1 MRLQRLDLIRYGHFT
16 DWSIELPV
24 GKADFHIIFGPN
36 EAGKSTVLSAIED
49 LLFGIPMHS
58 PYGFLHDYT
67 TMRIGAGLNN
77 GSSSLE
83 VLRRK
88 GIKDTLLG
96 PDELS
101 ITGGEGALRP
111 FLAGADRPF
120 FERMFSLDHVR
131 LKTGGQEILKAE
143 DDVGQML
150 FSVGAGISGLRE
162 RLAQLS
168 EEADGLWAARK
179 ARHRK
184 YYQAED
190 KLKDANKEL
199 RERTFAA
206 AKWQELKR
214 TYVAAKETYVKT
226 DKASKA
232 VSADRNR
239 LSRIRRI
246 YRDIRRKQE
255 MDRGMQALRD
265 VVSLSRDARDVLEA
279 SEREVAEASTR
290 IETLSGQLTQAR
302 TELEGL
308 TYDETVV
315 RRADDIHQLHERRI
329 EIRGEKADLP
339 KRQAE
344 LHAAEEEI
352 RKLAAELGWKD
363 DDSADLIARIPER
376 TKVSVVRSLLTQRGE
391 LVADVANKTQALKE
405 AEQDLA
411 TLRERL
417 GEMGDLTD
425 VSRLAAVIKAVRE
438 QGDITGRI
446 RVAEKEAKDAQ
457 GRVDRLLTSM
467 HPAIPGQKEA
477 VEMHV
482 PARASVQSHRDLV
495 QDWKRRSHEMQQQVA
510 LTEKQLS
517 RTRQALERTMREEKG
532 VAAAELVAVRGRRDA
547 LWRLINLKHIQNT
560 PIPKKDAAGYAD
572 DLDDL
577 AGAFEP
583 TMLEADT
590 LADRRFDNAEA
601 AAKLAEMARTIGEQ
615 EEKLTELQQ
624 WKIALKEESEQLKAD
639 WQAMWDKAPFEPL
652 HPDEMIEWLDAR
664 YNFLEAIEE
673 HKDAIS
679 KLEVQREEECDARD
693 HLLTELAALAIDRGL
708 AEKDGLA
715 MILEQANDE
724 QRAREAET
732 QSQAK
737 LNKDIQEAEAQME
750 RHKRARTRAEKSW
763 SVWQAKWF
771 AALNDLGLAA
781 DLTPE
786 AVGVQIEI
794 VDQMRDKAGRI
805 NTLRLDRIDKII
817 RDIADFERVVTQIIA
832 EVAEDLKDPPADA
845 AVLEL
850 EARLAEAERVREL
863 HASKKNTVENLE
875 KQVEG
880 LKEAQREATASVRH
894 LMEAAGVET
903 NEALKA
909 TIERSDSLRDLK
921 TELATT
927 CEKLEQDG
935 DGLAVE
941 VLESECVDVD
951 IDEITAHEA
960 SINTELTELQGQLTA
975 AAEDRSMAREA
986 FQAVGGD
993 DAAAQAAAV
1002 RQEALAEIREVAER
1016 YVRVR
1021 VSALLLQWAI
1031 DRYRREKRGPLL
1043 KRAGE
1048 LFATLTGSSFT
1059 DLRVDYDDQ
1068 DRAQLTGLRADGK
1081 IVPVSGMSTG
1091 SADQL
1096 YLALR
1101 VASIEDYLER
1111 ADALPFVAD
1120 NLFINFDDDRAA
1132 AGFKVL
1138 GQLAE
1143 KTQVLFFTHHQHLVD
1158 IAHEALGASI
1168 HMVSLRGE
1176 RAGLG

>member
-16 DWSIELPV
+16 DRLIELPV

-36 EAGKSTVLSAIED
+36 EAGKSTALSAIED
-49 LLFGIPMHS
+49 LLFGIPMYS
-58 PYGFLHDYT
+58 PYGFMHDYK
-67 TMRIGAGLNN
+67 TMRIGAVLDN
-77 GSSSLE
+77 GSSSLKI
-83 VLRRK
+83 LRRK
-88 GIKDTLLG
+88 GIKDTLLSS
-96 PDELS
+96 DELS

-131 LKTGGQEILKAE
+131 LETGGHEILKAE

-150 FSVGAGISGLRE
+150 FSVGAGISGLRK
-162 RLAQLS
+162 RLAELS

-184 YYQAED
+184 YYQSED
-190 KLKDANKEL
+190 KLKNADKEL
-199 RERTFAA
+199 RERTIAA
-206 AKWQELKR
+206 AKWQELKHA
-214 TYVAAKETYVKT
+214 YGAAKETYMET
-226 DKASKA
+226 EKA
-232 VSADRNR
+232 VKVASADRNR

-255 MDRGMQALRD
+255 MESSIQALRD
-265 VVSLSRDARDVLEA
+265 VVPLPGNAREVLEA
-279 SEREVAEASTR
+279 SESKVAEASTR

-302 TELEGL
+302 TDLEEL

-339 KRQAE
+339 KRKME
-344 LHAAEEEI
+344 LRAAEEEI
-352 RKLAAELGWKD
+352 RKLASELGWKD
-363 DDSADLIARIPER
+363 ADSAALIARIPER
-376 TKVSVVRSLLTQRGE
+376 TKISVVRSLLTQRGE
-391 LVADVANKTQALKE
+391 RVADVSNKIQALEE

-417 GEMGDLTD
+417 GTMGDFTD
-425 VSRLAAVIKAVRE
+425 VSRLATVIRAVRE

-446 RVAEKEAKDAQ
+446 RLAKKEVTDVQA
-457 GRVDRLLTSM
+457 RVDRLLISM
-467 HPAIPGQKEA
+467 HPTISGQKEA
-477 VEMHV
+477 VEMQV
-482 PARASVQSHRDLV
+482 PARASVQNHRDIV
-495 QDWKRRSHEMQQQVA
+495 REWTRRSHDTQQQITSA
-510 LTEKQLS
+510 EKELG
-517 RTRQALERTMREEKG
+517 RTRKAFERTMREEKG
-532 VAAAELVAVRGRRDA
+532 VTAEELIVVRGRRDA
-547 LWRLINLKHIQNT
+547 LWRLISLKHIQNA
-560 PIPKKDAAGYAD
+560 PISKKDTAVYAD

-583 TMLEADT
+583 AMIEADT

-601 AAKLAEMARTIGEQ
+601 AAKLAEIARTIGEQ
-615 EEKLTELQQ
+615 EEQLMELQQ
-624 WKIALKEESEQLKAD
+624 LEIALKEESEQLKSD
-639 WQAMWDKAPFEPL
+639 WQAMWEYAPFEPL
-652 HPDEMIEWLDAR
+652 HPNEMIEWLDAR
-664 YNFLEAIEE
+664 SNLLEAIEE
-673 HKDAIS
+673 HIAAIS
-679 KLEVQREEECDARD
+679 KLEVQREEERDAKER
-693 HLLTELAALAIDRGL
+693 LL
-708 AEKDGLA
+708 AELTALDIDSDRAEQDVLSVF
-715 MILEQANDE
+715 LEKANDE
-724 QRAREAET
+724 QRACEAET
-732 QSQAK
+732 QSKAS
-737 LNKDIQEAEAQME
+737 LDENIQEAEADVE
-750 RHKRARTRAEKSW
+750 RHKRALTRAEKAW
-763 SVWQAKWF
+763 SVWQDKWL
-771 AALNDLGLAA
+771 AALSDLGVAA
-781 DLTPE
+781 NLIPE
-786 AVGVQIEI
+786 AVGAKIEI

-805 NTLRLDRIDKII
+805 TTLRLDRIDKII
-817 RDIADFERVVTQIIA
+817 RDIADFECVVAQI
-832 EVAEDLKDPPADA
+832 VADVADDLKDLPADD
-845 AVLEL
+845 AVLKL
-850 EARLAEAERVREL
+850 EERLAEAERIREL

-875 KQVEG
+875 RQVEG
-880 LKEAQREATASVRH
+880 FEEDQREATASVRH

-909 TIERSDSLRDLK
+909 AIERSDSLLDLK

-960 SINTELTELQGQLTA
+960 SINTELMELQEQLTT

-986 FQAVGGD
+986 FQAIGGD

-1002 RQEALAEIREVAER
+1002 RQEALAEICEVAER

-1021 VSALLLQWAI
+1021 TSALLLQWAI
-1031 DRYRREKRGPLL
+1031 DRYRQEKRGPLL

-1059 DLRVDYDDQ
+1059 DLRVEYDDQ
-1068 DRAQLTGLRADGK
+1068 DRAQLTGLRADEK

-1111 ADALPFVAD
+1111 AAALPFVAD

-1132 AGFKVL
+1132 AGFNVL

-1168 HMVSLRGE
+1168 HVVSLRDE